1 MPKILVIG
9 EICVDKFI
17 YCDIKRLSPEA
28 PVPVLNPI
36 RTTKNPGMA
45 GNTLANIKSLLPD
58 SYTMSIGQVETITKT
73 RYIEQKSNHMFLR
86 VDEGEKKISPFE
98 WSMDIDILIGKS
110 DIVIVSDYNKG
121 LLTNAHLK
129 EISSKS
135 ILSILDSKRKLT
147 DDIIEGFTFVKLNE
161 SERLNNPRFNYR

>member
-17 YCDIKRLSPEA
+17 YCDINRLSPEA
-28 PVPVLNPI
+28 PVPILNPI

-86 VDEGEKKISPFE
+86 VD
-98 WSMDIDILIGKS
+98 
-110 DIVIVSDYNKG
+110 
-121 LLTNAHLK
+121 
-129 EISSKS
+129 
-135 ILSILDSKRKLT
+135 
-147 DDIIEGFTFVKLNE
+147 
-161 SERLNNPRFNYR
+161 